1 MLDEVK
7 KELDKNFI
15 EINSKIES
23 IVQHSRRSS
32 DATEEIMNY
41 LSSKLTSSCKGYVA
55 LEYSVKSKKTLQEEI
70 FKSAENANRF
80 YDLNLR
86 QKLADA
92 YDFNIKD
99 FSAYKEG
106 VDFDEINKT
115 WLSLGAAAGT
125 GTLAGI
131 LLFVLSKQI
140 HIPVAVVIAG
150 AVLVGL
156 GCGAFTCK
164 EAIPK
169 RNKKQYA
176 ESVRKFMSDLK
187 TEVEIWIEGI
197 EKYYD
202 GQVNELKKELKES
215 V

>member
-7 KELDKNFI
+7 KELDKNFE
-15 EINSKIES
+15 EINSKTES
-23 IVQHSRRSS
+23 IIQHSRRSS

-41 LSSKLTSSCKGYVA
+41 VSSKLTSSCKGYIA

-70 FKSAENANRF
+70 FKSVENANRF

-99 FSAYKEG
+99 FSTYREG
-106 VDFDEINKT
+106 VNFDEINET
-115 WLSLGAAAGT
+115 WVSLGAAAGT

-156 GCGAFTCK
+156 GCGAFTYK

-187 TEVEIWIEGI
+187 VEVVKWIEGI

-202 GQVNELKKELKES
+202 DQVNELKKELKES

>member
-1 MLDEVK
+1 MLDEVR
-7 KELDKNFI
+7 KELDKSFV

-23 IVQHSRRSS
+23 IIQHSRRSS

-41 LSSKLTSSCKGYVA
+41 VSSKLTSSCKGYIA
-55 LEYSVKSKKTLQEEI
+55 LEYSVKSKKTLQEDI
-70 FKSAENANRF
+70 FKSVENANKF
-80 YDLNLR
+80 YELNMR

-92 YDFNIKD
+92 YDFNIQD
-99 FSAYKEG
+99 FSAYNVG
-106 VDFDEINKT
+106 VDFDEMNEM
-115 WLSLGAAAGT
+115 WVSLGVAAGT

-156 GCGAFTCK
+156 GCGAYTYK

-169 RNKKQYA
+169 RNKRQYA
-176 ESVRKFMSDLK
+176 ETVRKFMCDLK
-187 TEVEIWIEGI
+187 VEVVSWIEGI

-202 GQVNELKKELKES
+202 NQVNELKKELKEC